1 MEQIP
6 NCRIVLE
13 GGTGQIEEKKSKFI
27 ASIFPVRTED
37 EAAKLIEQI
46 RKKYWD
52 ARHHCTAYIIGE
64 SKNPIMHCSDDGEPA
79 QTAGRPML
87 DILLGQKL
95 HNVLAIVTRYF
106 GGTLLGTGGLVRA
119 YSSAVQEGLK
129 NSILVEKY
137 KGILYDIKT
146 DYSDLGKLSYLCGQR
161 KLFIL
166 KTEYTESVMTRVLLP
181 KMQEQEF
188 LKKLAEVTNARAIA
202 EKIQDIVYAL
212 YQEELILFKENG
224 SVSCRIHS

>member
-27 ASIFPVRTED
+27 ASIFPVRTEE

-52 ARHHCTAYIIGE
+52 ARHHCMAYIIGE
-64 SKNPIMHCSDDGEPA
+64 SKNPIMRCSDDGEPA

-106 GGTLLGTGGLVRA
+106 GGTLLGTG
-119 YSSAVQEGLK
+119 
-129 NSILVEKY
+129 
-137 KGILYDIKT
+137 
-146 DYSDLGKLSYLCGQR
+146 
-161 KLFIL
+161 
-166 KTEYTESVMTRVLLP
+166 
-181 KMQEQEF
+181 
-188 LKKLAEVTNARAIA
+188 
-202 EKIQDIVYAL
+202 
-212 YQEELILFKENG
+212 
-224 SVSCRIHS
+224 